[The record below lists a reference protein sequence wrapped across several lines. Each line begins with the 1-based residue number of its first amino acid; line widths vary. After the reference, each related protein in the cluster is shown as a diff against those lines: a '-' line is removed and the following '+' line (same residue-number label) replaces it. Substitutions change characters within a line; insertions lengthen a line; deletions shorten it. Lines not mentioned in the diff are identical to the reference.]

1 MVKEQPSRINT
12 SGSKSSNEPSDD
24 RCAGCVYG
32 CSGDGSVC
40 ISAKAEDIGA
50 PNGPVRITAI
60 QGEELLVSNDGG
72 ITWARATTGTLI
84 DYGYMLK
91 TGPNS
96 KMTVQWVEDGSK
108 VFLDPDSTLNMKLLE
123 PKSYGKMDVI
133 IELIK
138 GALFS
143 DVTNREGSKFEVDTT
158 VSVTGVKGTQFS
170 VSYDPITGKSTTKAY
185 EGNVSV
191 KGSSGTIELSP
202 AHMVTTTKAG
212 NGAVT
217 PFDPSE
223 DKTPFSGGICCGSS
237 AMILMS
243 VIIVGSRFGSKK

>member
-1 MVKEQPSRINT
+1 VKDQL
-12 SGSKSSNEPSDD
+12 KPSDD
-24 RCAGCVYG
+24 KCAGCLYG
-32 CSGDGSVC
+32 CSSDGSVC

-50 PNGPVRITAI
+50 PNGPVTITAI

-72 ITWARATTGTLI
+72 RTWARASKGMLI
-84 DYGYMLK
+84 DFGYMLK

-108 VFLDPDSTLNMKLLE
+108 VFMDPDSTLNMKLLE

-133 IELIK
+133 LELIS
-138 GALFS
+138 GFLFS

-158 VSVTGVKGTQFS
+158 VSVIGVKGTQFS
-170 VSYDPITGKSTTKAY
+170 VSYNPTTGESITKSY

-191 KGSSGTIELSP
+191 KGSSGTVELSP
-202 AHMVTTTKAG
+202 GHSVATTQSG

-217 PFDPSE
+217 AFVPSE
-223 DKTPFSGGICCGSS
+223 DETPFSGGMCCGSS

-243 VIIVGSRFGSKK
+243 AVIVGDKLRYKK